1 MRSTCL
7 AFLFVLPLC
16 AQDGS
21 ALFQQRCATCHETG
35 VNRAPQTAALKQM
48 SAENV
53 LFALKGGSMA
63 QQGAG
68 MSEAEL
74 RAVSEF
80 VSGKKVGESP
90 FPKEAFCGGTPA
102 LSDRALTEP
111 RWNGWGVDATNHRFQ
126 PAAMAQLTANDI
138 PRLKLKWAF
147 AFPGD
152 ARAFSQPTVVG
163 GHLFVGSASR
173 RVYSLNASTGCIY
186 WTTETDAPVRSA
198 ITIGRRGRQWT
209 AYFGDQRA
217 NAYAVDAV
225 TGKVLWKVR
234 VDEHPLA
241 MITGAPTLYEERLY
255 VPTSSGEEVGGS
267 DPRYSCC
274 TFRGSVTALDGATG
288 KTIWKSYTI
297 PDAPQPTRKNQQGV
311 QLYGPSGAGIWS
323 APTIDVK
330 RRVLYVNTGDN
341 YSDPPVRTSDAF
353 LAMDLATGKILWS
366 RQMTEGDAFVVACG
380 GRGGINC
387 PEANGPDFDFGS
399 SPMLVDLPNGRR
411 ALVAGQKSGMVHAI
425 DPDQQGEVLWQ
436 TRIGRGSALGGVQ
449 WGSAVDGSNVYAAVS
464 DVAAR
469 PAAAGSTD
477 SDPKV
482 GPGLYALK
490 LATGE
495 RVWAT
500 PHPPCDR
507 PGCRP
512 SQSAAVTAISGVVF
526 SGSMDG
532 HLRAYSMATGKIIW
546 DVDTIREYQTVDGVP
561 GKGGSID
568 GPGPVVVGGTLYVNS
583 GYAFFGATGGNVL
596 LAFSVDGK

>member
-1 MRSTCL
+1 
-7 AFLFVLPLC
+7 
-16 AQDGS
+16 
-21 ALFQQRCATCHETG
+21 
-35 VNRAPQTAALKQM
+35 M
-48 SAENV
+48 SPENV
-53 LFALKGGSMA
+53 LFALKAGSMV
-63 QQGAG
+63 QQGSG
-68 MSEAEL
+68 MSEAEM

-80 VSGKKVGESP
+80 ASGKKLGESP
-90 FPKEAFCGGTPA
+90 FPKEAFCSDAAA
-102 LSDRALTEP
+102 LPDRALAES
-111 RWNGWGVDATNHRFQ
+111 RWNGWGVDATNRRFQ
-126 PAAMAQLTANDI
+126 PAAMAQLTAANV

-152 ARAFSQPTVVG
+152 ARAFAQPTVVG

-173 RVYSLNASTGCIY
+173 RVYSLNAATGCIY

-198 ITIGRRGRQWT
+198 ITIARRGRQWT

-217 NAYAVDAV
+217 NAYALDAV

-241 MITGAPTLYEERLY
+241 MITGGPTFYEERLY

-274 TFRGSVTALDGATG
+274 TFRGSITALDAATG

-297 PDAPQPTRKNQQGV
+297 PDAPQPTHKNSQGV
-311 QLYGPSGAGIWS
+311 QLNGPSGAGIWS
-323 APTIDVK
+323 APTIDAK
-330 RRVLYVNTGDN
+330 KRVLYVNTGDN
-341 YSDPPVRTSDAF
+341 YSDPPARTSDAF
-353 LAMDLATGKILWS
+353 LAMDLATGKVLWS

-380 GRGGINC
+380 GRGGPNC

-399 SPMLVDLPNGRR
+399 SPMLVDLPNGKR
-411 ALVAGQKSGMVHAI
+411 ALVAGQKSGVVHAV

-436 TRIGRGSALGGVQ
+436 TRIGKGSALGGVQ
-449 WGSAVDGSNVYAAVS
+449 WGSAVDGANVYAAVS

-469 PAAAGSTD
+469 PAAPGSSD
-477 SDPKV
+477 ADPKV

-495 RVWAT
+495 RVWAA
-500 PHPPCDR
+500 PHPPCGQ

-512 SQSAAVTAISGVVF
+512 AQSAAVTAIPGAVF

-532 HLRAYSMATGKIIW
+532 HLRAYSTADGKIIW
-546 DVDTIREYQTVDGVP
+546 DVDTVREYQTVDGVP

-568 GPGPVVVGGTLYVNS
+568 GPGPVVVGGTLFVNS
-583 GYAFFGATGGNVL
+583 GYALFGATGGNVL
-596 LAFSVDGK
+596 LAFTVDGK